1 MRLLPTFALLTLA
14 AATANA
20 DPAPVDPGEDFLA
33 EGQLLLR
40 IAACGSTTPLPA
52 SFSKNDAALGAK
64 LQAVVDKHCK
74 SLAPYMEKFRK
85 AYFGDA
91 QAWLKKLEP
100 ANLPP
105 QVVYPFGGG
114 DLISALVAFPDA
126 TEITTISLE
135 LAGDPRHVMSLA
147 PADLDKAL
155 GAVRTEIGALIWVGS
170 NSSINLSDGQRNP
183 LPEQLTSHLLGL
195 STGGYQLVGM
205 RYFGLDEQGAIHYLT
220 HAEIDADTKDG
231 KSLRGNWKSPK
242 FAQSFAN
249 VELKFK
255 KPGETTVRVH
265 RHIAWNLGNDYLK
278 THGEV
283 IKHLEAKGK
292 ITMMTKGASYLLWL
306 SDFSTIRQYLLDHM
320 VWMLSDSTGI
330 APNLAKGMDQEAY
343 GSFNAPIIDKVEGI
357 SADLAARKLWS
368 HPKDKMPFRFG
379 YLDKF
384 GAKHLMITKPKPPK
398 T

>member
-1 MRLLPTFALLTLA
+1 MRLLPTLVLLTLA
-14 AATANA
+14 AHAAAA
-20 DPAPVDPGEDFLA
+20 DPAPVAPGEDFLA

-40 IAACGSTTPLPA
+40 VAACGSSEPLPA
-52 SFSKNDAALGAK
+52 ALSHNDAALGAK

-100 ANLPP
+100 ANLPST
-105 QVVYPFGGG
+105 VVYPFGGG

-135 LAGDPRHVMSLA
+135 LAGDPRHVMALA
-147 PADLDKAL
+147 PAELDKAL

-195 STGGYQLVGM
+195 STGGYELVGM

-265 RHIAWNLGNDYLK
+265 RHIAWNLGNEYLK
-278 THGEV
+278 PHPEV

-306 SDFSTIRQYLLDHM
+306 GDFSTIRQYLLDHL

-330 APNLAKGMDQEAY
+330 PPNLAKGMEQEVY
-343 GSFNAPIIDKVEGI
+343 GTFGAPIIDKVEGNA
-357 SADLAARKLWS
+357 ADLASRKLWS

-384 GAKHLMITKPKPPK
+384 GAKHLMVTKPKA
-398 T
+398 